1 MNLNNILPIIIGVI
15 GLGALILFKLS
26 PMNLNNILLITI
38 GVIGVGT
45 WILFMAV
52 FSVMALIKNDTDPEK
67 LRWLTSAGFMWIEL
81 IFSIAAVGF
90 GIYNWRR

>member
-1 MNLNNILPIIIGVI
+1 VNLNNILPIIIGVI

-45 WILFMAV
+45 WILFMTV
-52 FSVMALIKNDTDPEK
+52 FSVMVIIKSDTDPEK
-67 LRWLTSAGFMWIEL
+67 LRWLATANLMWIQL
-81 IFSIAAVGF
+81 IFSIAAIGF
-90 GIYNWRR
+90 GVYNWRR